1 MSASRST
8 TAGYGGTK
16 LAVVD
21 YGGEGPGI
29 LLLHGM
35 MGRTSTWG
43 STAAWL
49 TEHGHVVGYDARG
62 HGLSEAPTG
71 PYDRAA
77 HVGDA
82 AAVITSLGLGPAIVI
97 GHSMGALTAWQLA
110 GAHPELVR
118 AVVIGDMAAVVPDV
132 QDRWAAWLAHWPVP
146 FDSIAEVR
154 KYFAG
159 GHLGEFFIG
168 DHADQVH
175 PSEGDYFVEVV
186 REDADGYWPLART
199 ENVLACREH
208 WNDRDHSAELEKV
221 LCPALVVA
229 GELSYFSVEGSRRMA
244 DRLPQGSFVEIPGAG
259 HVLHFDAPDAWRAA
273 VEPFVERVSAS

>member
-1 MSASRST
+1 MNASRSR
-8 TAGYGGTK
+8 TAGFGGTE

-43 STAAWL
+43 STAEWL
-49 TEHGHVVGYDARG
+49 TEYGHVVGFDARG
-62 HGLSEAPTG
+62 HGLSEAPAG

-82 AAVITSLGLGPAIVI
+82 AAVIESFGLSPAVVI

-110 GAHPELVR
+110 GTHPELVR
-118 AVVIGDMAAVVPDV
+118 GVVIGDMAAVVPDV

-146 FDSIAEVR
+146 FDSIADVR
-154 KYFAG
+154 EYFAG

-168 DHADQVH
+168 DHSDRVH

-186 REDADGYWPLART
+186 YEDAEGYWPLART
-199 ENVLACREH
+199 ENVLACRQH
-208 WNDRDHSAELEKV
+208 WNDRDHSAELEAV
-221 LCPALVVA
+221 QCPALVVA
-229 GELSYFSVEGSRRMA
+229 GELSYFPVDGSRRMA
-244 DRLPQGSFVEIPGAG
+244 DRLPRGAFVEIPGAG
-259 HVLHFDAPDAWRAA
+259 HVLHFDAPAAWRAA
-273 VEPFVERVSAS
+273 VEPFVKRVLSS